1 MGMGKELSGKVFII
15 SLSLIFLLSLAGIGG
30 LYYYINSEKF
40 DSSFKYLP
48 VSQDPI
54 SFSLTVSSPEDN
66 TLVQDGSVIVSG
78 RTAPFASLIVIDGE
92 QTTAFDAQ
100 SNGDFSKIITLS
112 EGPHVLQINAFDK
125 TGAVKTVSKSVY
137 YTKESLDEN

>member
-1 MGMGKELSGKVFII
+1 MGKELSGKFFII
-15 SLSLIFLLSLAGIGG
+15 SISLIFLVSLAGIGG
-30 LYYYINSEKF
+30 LYYYINNDKF

-54 SFSLTVSSPEDN
+54 SFSLTVSSPENN

-78 RTAPFASLIVIDGE
+78 RTAPFASIVVIDGE

-112 EGPHVLQINAFDK
+112 EGAHILQISAFDK
-125 TGAVKTVSKSVY
+125 TGALKTVSKYVY
-137 YTKESLDEN
+137 FTKESLDED